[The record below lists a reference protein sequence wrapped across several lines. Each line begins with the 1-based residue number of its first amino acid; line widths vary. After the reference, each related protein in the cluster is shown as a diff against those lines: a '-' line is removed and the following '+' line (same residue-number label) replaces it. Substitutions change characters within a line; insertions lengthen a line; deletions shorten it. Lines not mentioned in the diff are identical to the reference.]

1 MGSDGLSDWG
11 LIAEVFAGKGEVG
24 EGGKWKAGFAFG
36 VARRTMKGMASC
48 PPPRVSGPAGSC
60 PRRASRGLPAAHR
73 AVDAVKVQPMP
84 DDGLGKS
91 IVFPRGLHEH
101 PEAFGV
107 DDAEARR
114 RQQHQGKG
122 PGKAQEKAGALQEPF
137 VRDEAVDVVDG
148 AVHRRQRFLL
158 LHEDTA
164 DFGET
169 DGEKGIVR
177 PIRPGG
183 GQRQKAAVDQACKP
197 TVREHERLC
206 QAKIDIQR
214 SAGIG
219 ADPHH
224 RQRRHVEDAGGADD
238 QCPHQLMA
246 VKMQKIDSWSVQSST
261 GTGQRPPAG
270 SMQLPPQRLLFRQ
283 IAFLLQGLG
292 VQPPPPFQ
300 QVAAG
305 EGQAVAG
312 QGRITAD
319 GRHFFR
325 RALADLKKPALTHLR
340 ALSNMPPML
349 RCRMIRTMMMKTKV
363 PNRT

>member
-11 LIAEVFAGKGEVG
+11 LMAEVFAGKGEVG

-91 IVFPRGLHEH
+91 IVFPRGLQEH

-107 DDAEARR
+107 DGAEGQQC
-114 RQQHQGKG
+114 QQHQGKG

-246 VKMQKIDSWSVQSST
+246 VKMQKIDRMVSAEFDGNGPETASRIKAIAPTAASFPPDSLPVARSWGSTATANST
-261 GTGQRPPAG
+261 GGG
-270 SMQLPPQRLLFRQ
+270 
-283 IAFLLQGLG
+283 G
-292 VQPPPPFQ
+292 
-300 QVAAG
+300 
-305 EGQAVAG
+305 
-312 QGRITAD
+312 
-319 GRHFFR
+319 
-325 RALADLKKPALTHLR
+325 
-340 ALSNMPPML
+340 
-349 RCRMIRTMMMKTKV
+349 
-363 PNRT
+363 